1 MFHRHHEGTDWY
13 PAATRGGGGGGGR
26 RSAVAA
32 ALFGAR
38 AERHGGTAAV
48 AISIPAVVASGA
60 ELAVLLMNARIR
72 SAIRAARRVARC
84 MHFIFFKKKCM
95 RSTNIL
101 KSEICWFMVAGSR
114 DVSLSVL
121 RQPKTLTAAPGVGAP
136 SQTLGPRQAHPPSSP
151 ASIAGRIDPGGYQL
165 AELGARHPY
174 AHP

>member
-72 SAIRAARRVARC
+72 PFGHSRGA
-84 MHFIFFKKKCM
+84 
-95 RSTNIL
+95 
-101 KSEICWFMVAGSR
+101 SR
-114 DVSLSVL
+114 DAC
-121 RQPKTLTAAPGVGAP
+121 TLFF
-136 SQTLGPRQAHPPSSP
+136 
-151 ASIAGRIDPGGYQL
+151 
-165 AELGARHPY
+165 
-174 AHP
+174 